1 VIEEARP
8 RIPSADLVDVLDALG
23 NVTRLRALKLTA
35 ERPRS
40 NQELA
45 KLVGLTEAGMSKH
58 LQKLAAVGL
67 VATRRDGYYV
77 LYSTDLERL
86 RPLSGNVARIPRRR
100 NQGGDCATCAR
111 QSVVLSVTR
120 SAAKPSATLTVISV
134 RRMPTLNASSAVRDT
149 CPLNR

>member
-1 VIEEARP
+1 MNCDEPWPLTLVYPARFVIEEARP

-23 NVTRLRALKLTA
+23 NATRLRALKLTA

-77 LYSTDLERL
+77 LYTTDLERL
-86 RPLSGNVARIPRRR
+86 RPLS
-100 NQGGDCATCAR
+100 
-111 QSVVLSVTR
+111 
-120 SAAKPSATLTVISV
+120 ATLLEYLGDEV
-134 RRMPTLNASSAVRDT
+134 RAGTARRARASRRSSA
-149 CPLNR
+149 